1 MVREWSREIRV
12 TVVVLV
18 LAIAGVVALWPRSSD
33 DVREGDSGQRP
44 AASARASVLEPD
56 AVLAPLRKHAA
67 LQPCPPSPRN
77 VHGAGP
83 LAGVVVPCLADSK
96 PVELSTALA
105 GKPALLNLWASWCPP
120 CREEMPALDEYAARN
135 DAIPVV
141 GINVQDRATDALDL
155 LAQTKVH
162 YPSVVDVRGE
172 LQRALRAPP
181 VLPVTYLLRP
191 DGSVQRITEPATFYS
206 ADEIADA
213 VRRYLPTR
221 D

>member
-1 MVREWSREIRV
+1 MMREWSHEIRV

-18 LAIAGVVALWPRSSD
+18 LAMAGVIALWPRSSD
-33 DVREGDSGQRP
+33 DVGDGERGQRP
-44 AASARASVLEPD
+44 AASARASILEPD
-56 AVLAPLRKHAA
+56 TVLAPLRKHTA
-67 LQPCPPSPRN
+67 LQPCPQPPRKD
-77 VHGAGP
+77 HRAGP

-120 CREEMPALDEYAARN
+120 CREEMPALDAYAARN

-141 GINVQDRATDALDL
+141 GINVQDRATAALEL
-155 LAQTKVH
+155 LAQIKVR
-162 YPSVVDVRGE
+162 YPSAVDVRGE
-172 LQRALRAPP
+172 LQRALHAPP

-191 DGSVQRITEPATFYS
+191 DGSMQRITEPATFHS

-213 VRRYLPTR
+213 VRRYLPAR
-221 D
+221 G